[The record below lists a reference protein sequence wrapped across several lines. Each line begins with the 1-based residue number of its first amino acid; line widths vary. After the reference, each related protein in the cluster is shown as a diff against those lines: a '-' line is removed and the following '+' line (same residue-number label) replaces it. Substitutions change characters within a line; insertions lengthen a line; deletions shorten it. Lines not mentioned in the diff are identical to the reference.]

1 MSTKLTFSQKQK
13 KKHRQHNKGDFHC
26 KLFFSFPELSR
37 KVEKL
42 ENRLRKLS
50 GSLKVVEDSEVDH
63 AVLAD
68 LRHDL
73 DRMAET
79 ILFLKDR
86 CGKGKNKNLQS
97 QKIDFIRSSFDE
109 KFKRWR
115 EQQVCREC
123 FCVDNKMIL
132 SQLYSHNFVDFRLLS
147 LASIITPPPIWKR
160 LPARAIIF
168 SYNFFEQFYKCQSVT
183 IFKLCSTTEQM
194 PALVFFLKLDMR
206 K

>member
-147 LASIITPPPIWKR
+147 LASIITPPQFGNDCQ
-160 LPARAIIF
+160 PAQLFFHTIF
-168 SYNFFEQFYKCQSVT
+168 SNNSTSVKVLQFSSFAQPQSKCLLLFS
-183 IFKLCSTTEQM
+183 S
-194 PALVFFLKLDMR
+194 
-206 K
+206 